1 VYDPHEHADRLNIT
15 VIYDDNLP
23 DDRCGE
29 YRFDHGVVVIRPD
42 LGRVRERC
50 VLAHEIVHWEQQ
62 DYLTG
67 DARLDAKIER
77 NADLVAARRLIGR
90 PISSIAAGVA
100 DNLSVLARELDVTP
114 RILRVYLE
122 AGEHHRFVCG
132 FVA

>member
-1 VYDPHEHADRLNIT
+1 MYDPHQHAEALNIC
-15 VIYDDNLP
+15 VVYDDELP
-23 DDRCGE
+23 ADRCGE
-29 YRFDHGVVVIRPD
+29 YRFDHGIVVIRPD

-50 VLAHEIVHWEQQ
+50 VLAHEIVHWEEQ

-67 DARLDAKIER
+67 DPKLDARIER
-77 NADLVAARRLIGR
+77 HADLVAARRLIER

-114 RILRVYLE
+114 RLLSVYIE
-122 AGEHHRFVCG
+122 AGEHQRFTCG